1 MRYILGILGFIA
13 GLLLVIYREPAKRFI
28 GDIAWF
34 ESKFGP
40 GGTYTGLMIIGLA
53 TSILSV
59 LFITGTM
66 QEMLQKLL
74 GPIFGI

>member
-13 GLLLVIYREPAKRFI
+13 GLLLVVYREPAKRFI
-28 GDIAWF
+28 GDISWF
-34 ESKFGP
+34 ETHFGP
-40 GGTYTGLMIIGLA
+40 GGTYTGLMLIGLA